1 MTMAKI
7 IMHIDLNAFFVSAE
21 LLRHPELINKPVAVG
36 GHFRRG
42 VLSTASYEA
51 RKFGVNSAMPIYQAK
66 RLCPELIIL
75 NGDYKYYQELSHNF
89 FTYLKDN
96 VSSIIEMA
104 SIDEAFLDLTELL
117 KDNHSPIEYLMS
129 LQKTLKEKFGLSC
142 SIGLGPTKFLAKMAS
157 DMKKPMGLTII
168 RKRDISKILFPL
180 PIKDLFGIGKKSQA
194 KLLRLNIKTIG
205 DFYYY
210 NSFELQKMMG
220 KMYFTVMD
228 WLNGKGDD
236 TVNVEA
242 SDPKSIS
249 SSSTFLID
257 TNNYNEIVDSLK
269 YQVKD
274 IVAKLNNNNM
284 VCQTI
289 HITLR
294 DSEFKTITRCKT
306 FETPL
311 EKETDI
317 LEKVLELL
325 DKHWTGN
332 ELRLVG
338 AGLSSLTIK
347 DNYYA
352 QLNLFN
358 LEQNQKECKTRLLI
372 NELNRKSNKPVF
384 MTLKELEKKNNKN

>member
-1 MTMAKI
+1 
-7 IMHIDLNAFFVSAE
+7 MHIDLNAFFVSAE
-21 LLRHPELINKPVAVG
+21 LLRHPELVNKPVAVG

-51 RKFGVNSAMPIYQAK
+51 RKYGVNSAMPIYQAK
-66 RLCPELIIL
+66 KLCPELIIL
-75 NGDYKYYQELSHNF
+75 NGDYKYYQKLSINF
-89 FTYLKDN
+89 FTYLKEN

-104 SIDEAFLDLTELL
+104 SIDEAFLDLTDVL
-117 KDNHSPIEYLMS
+117 KDNPSPIEYLS
-129 LQKTLKEKFGLSC
+129 ELQTTLKSKFGLSC

-168 RKRDISKILFPL
+168 RKRDIKQKLFPL
-180 PIKDLFGIGKKSQA
+180 PIKDLFGVGKKSQA
-194 KLLRLNIKTIG
+194 KLSRLNIKTIG
-205 DFYYY
+205 DFYNY
-210 NSFELQKMMG
+210 NPIELKKIMG
-220 KMYFTVMD
+220 KMYNTVIN

-236 TVNVEA
+236 VVCVES

-274 IVAKLNNNNM
+274 IVNKLHRNNM
-284 VCQTI
+284 VCSTI

-306 FETPL
+306 FESPL
-311 EKETDI
+311 EKESDI

-325 DKHWTGN
+325 DKHWSGN

-338 AGLSSLTIK
+338 ASLSSLVIK

-358 LEQNQKECKTRLLI
+358 IEQNQKECKTRLLI
-372 NELNRKSNKPVF
+372 NELNRKSDKPMF
-384 MTLKELEKKNNKN
+384 MTLKELQKKNNKN

>member
-1 MTMAKI
+1 MARV

-21 LLRHPELINKPVAVG
+21 LLRHPELVNKPVAVG

-51 RKFGVNSAMPIYQAK
+51 RKYGVNSAMPIYQAK
-66 RLCPELIIL
+66 KLCPELIIL
-75 NGDYKYYQELSHNF
+75 NGDYKYYQDLSKNF
-89 FTYLKDN
+89 FGYLKEN
-96 VSSIIEMA
+96 VSPIIEMA
-104 SIDEAFLDLTELL
+104 SIDEAFLDLTDVL
-117 KDNHSPIEYLMS
+117 KDNHSPIEYLS
-129 LQKTLKEKFGLSC
+129 DLQATLKAKFGLSC

-168 RKRDISKILFPL
+168 RKRDIKQKLFPL
-180 PIKDLFGIGKKSQA
+180 PIKDLFGVGKKSQA

-205 DFYYY
+205 DFYNY
-210 NSFELQKMMG
+210 NPLELKKIMG
-220 KMYFTVMD
+220 KMYSTVIN

-236 TVNVEA
+236 VVCVES

-274 IVAKLNNNNM
+274 IVDKLHRNNM
-284 VCQTI
+284 VCSTI

-306 FETPL
+306 FESPL
-311 EKETDI
+311 EKESDI

-325 DKHWTGN
+325 DKHWSGN

-338 AGLSSLTIK
+338 ASLSSLVVK

-358 LEQNQKECKTRLLI
+358 IEQNQKECKTRLLI
-372 NELNRKSNKPVF
+372 NELNRKSDKPMF
-384 MTLKELEKKNNKN
+384 MTLKELQKKNNKN